1 MWAEGGISKTNNEMQ
16 KRRTIHILQ
25 AILLLLASTLVAC
38 QNENISDIDDNAKT
52 GRIVLNLQNVE
63 VFTEVTTRAEQA
75 GNVSDYTYT
84 LSGTTQN
91 GTAVTDQTVTFTEG
105 SAIIPAGTYTLT
117 ATSTTAQDVAPWYQG
132 TSTEFTLGVGGTE
145 SVSID
150 LGKPKNAAITVS
162 FDASFT
168 NLYENY
174 SVTIGQHSVPDDSSS
189 GSTTLYAMPGT
200 ITYTIKGSAQ
210 AGTHVSDIP
219 EAGITGTLTVVAGTS
234 YPLNINAQSITDL
247 MMGIGS
253 GTHNGPFDAKRK

>member
-1 MWAEGGISKTNNEMQ
+1 MQ

-38 QNENISDIDDNAKT
+38 QNESISDIDNNAKT
-52 GRIVLNLQNVE
+52 GRIVLNLQDVE
-63 VFTEVTTRAEQA
+63 VFTEVTTRAED
-75 GNVSDYTYT
+75 NVADYTYT
-84 LSGTTQN
+84 LN
-91 GTAVTDQTVTFTEG
+91 GTAIEGTTVTDQTVTFTEG

-117 ATSTTAQDVAPWYQG
+117 ATSKTEPDAAPWYQG
-132 TSTEFTLGVGGTE
+132 TSEPFTLGVGGTE

-174 SVTIGQHSVPDDSSS
+174 SVTIGNHFVSNASAPS
-189 GSTTLYAMPGT
+189 STTLYTMPGT
-200 ITYTIKGSAQ
+200 ITYTIKGKAI

-219 EAGITGTLTVVAGTS
+219 EAGITSTLTVAAGTR
-234 YPLNINAQSITDL
+234 YPLNITAQSISDL
-247 MMGIGS
+247 LIGFGE
-253 GTHNGPFDAKRK
+253 GTHTGPFDAKRK

>member
-1 MWAEGGISKTNNEMQ
+1 MQ

-38 QNENISDIDDNAKT
+38 QNESISDIDNNAKT

-84 LSGTTQN
+84 LN
-91 GTAVTDQTVTFTEG
+91 GTAIEGTTVTDQTVTFTEG

-117 ATSTTAQDVAPWYQG
+117 ATSKTEPDAAPWYQG
-132 TSTEFTLGVGGTE
+132 TSEAFTLGVGSTKE
-145 SVSID
+145 IKIN
-150 LGKPKNAAITVS
+150 LGKPKNAAIAVT

-174 SVTIGQHSVPDDSSS
+174 SVTIGNHSVSNASATS
-189 GSTTLYAMPGT
+189 STTLYTMPGT
-200 ITYTIKGSAQ
+200 ITYTIKGKAI

-219 EAGITGTLTVVAGTS
+219 EAGITGSLTVAAGTS
-234 YPLNINAQSITDL
+234 YPLNITAQSISDL
-247 MMGIGS
+247 LIGFGE
-253 GTHNGPFDAKRK
+253 GTHTGAFNVKRK

>member
-16 KRRTIHILQ
+16 KRRTIHSLQ
-25 AILLLLASTLVAC
+25 AILLLIASTLVAC
-38 QNENISDIDDNAKT
+38 QNESISDIDNNAKT
-52 GRIVLNLQNVE
+52 GRIVLNLQDVE

-75 GNVSDYTYT
+75 GKVSDYSYT
-84 LSGTTQN
+84 LNGTTIE
-91 GTAVTDQTVTFTEG
+91 GTTISDQEVTFTEG
-105 SAIIPAGTYTLT
+105 SAIIPAGSYTLT
-117 ATSTTAQDVAPWYQG
+117 ATSTTAQDAAPWYQG
-132 TSTEFTLGVGGTE
+132 TSAKFNLSIGGTQPIT
-145 SVSID
+145 ID
-150 LGKPKNAAITVS
+150 LGAPKNAAIAVT

-200 ITYTIKGSAQ
+200 ITYTIKGKAI

-219 EAGITGTLTVVAGTS
+219 EAGITGSLTVAAGTS